1 MPLGSAQPRQGNG
14 ECVLSLDRALEACDC
29 VQLSAEMR
37 QLFGLPIDLNAA
49 AREQLLRIRGIG
61 EVRADS
67 ILRSR
72 GAAGFASLDELER
85 LPGIGPKTLQQLR
98 ARLFVGRDP
107 ACDGGGEKKIGGSQD
122 Q

>member
-1 MPLGSAQPRQGNG
+1 M
-14 ECVLSLDRALEACDC
+14 LSLDRALEPRDC
-29 VQLSAEMR
+29 LQLSTEMR

-49 AREQLLRIRGIG
+49 AREQLLRIWGIG

-72 GAAGFASLDELER
+72 GAAGFASLDELAR
-85 LPGIGPKTLQQLR
+85 LRGLGPTTLQQLR